1 MTAIIGAIGDR
12 GIDAIPGGGRMTVNK
27 RGDELLLDPV
37 GTTKFHANMD
47 AMDNLIRNAGGGVL
61 AGMRGGTQQQ
71 AVQTNVTVN
80 MDGRTIAEIVDV
92 QMAQLA
98 RFGRSEFSQAALVTP

>member
-1 MTAIIGAIGDR
+1 MGDVKTTTKKDSRTATPAPPRFAASDPLT
-12 GIDAIPGGGRMTVNK
+12 DPLGGGAQ
-27 RGDELLLDPV
+27 EHLADPLTSGGEGAV
-37 GTTKFHANMD
+37 QME
-47 AMDNLIRNAGGGVL
+47 GGGVL